1 MPTLDALAD
10 LAAEARLAGADV
22 AVDAGPL
29 PPLDPG
35 LQLCAYRVVQ
45 EALTNAAKHARQPRV
60 RVRLSAED
68 GDLVVA
74 VDDDG
79 GSGPRSS
86 EGTGH
91 GLVGLRE
98 RVEVY
103 GGSLESQSRA
113 GRRLPGASRAA
124 HRGPHDRRCD
134 GPTTVVVVDDEE
146 LFRSGL
152 RMVIETRP
160 GIEVVGEAGNGAEAV
175 AVVRQRRPDV
185 VLMDVQM
192 PRLNGIDAT
201 RRIVALGLPTR
212 VLMLTTFGMDK
223 YVVES
228 LRAGASGFL
237 LKTVPPDQLAA
248 GIATVARGDALLAP
262 AILRRLIE
270 DWTTQQPLDGQ
281 DPRLA
286 SLTEREAEVLR
297 LVGTGLSNNELAGRL
312 HLAEATVKTHVGRI
326 LTKTGCRDRVQA
338 VVLAYET
345 GVVRPGG

>member
-1 MPTLDALAD
+1 MT
-10 LAAEARLAGADV
+10 G
-22 AVDAGPL
+22 
-29 PPLDPG
+29 
-35 LQLCAYRVVQ
+35 
-45 EALTNAAKHARQPRV
+45 
-60 RVRLSAED
+60 D
-68 GDLVVA
+68 G
-74 VDDDG
+74 
-79 GSGPRSS
+79 
-86 EGTGH
+86 T
-91 GLVGLRE
+91 
-98 RVEVY
+98 
-103 GGSLESQSRA
+103 
-113 GRRLPGASRAA
+113 
-124 HRGPHDRRCD
+124 

-192 PRLNGIDAT
+192 PQLSGIDAT
-201 RRIVALGLPTR
+201 RRIVTLGLPTR

-270 DWTTQQPLDGQ
+270 DWTTQHRLDGQ

-297 LVGTGLSNNELAGRL
+297 LVGSGLSNTEVSGRL

-326 LTKTGCRDRVQA
+326 LSKTGCRDRVQA

-345 GVVRPGG
+345 GLVRPGG